1 MLRGRSALVG
11 VFLCYVC
18 LLVAEP
24 EIRSP
29 RCSEDIIRRLR
40 ALINGAPEK
49 NWLACRLYTPTFPDY
64 EKCPSTTL
72 KCFADEVKVLC
83 EEWEVSNRKSRRN
96 LNTMLQ
102 KLASAFNQT
111 ETDCRQCELLEE
123 QSAEKFLNALLS
135 TIEAINEKYCVELTA
150 NS

>member
-49 NWLACRLYTPTFPDY
+49 
-64 EKCPSTTL
+64 KCPSTTL